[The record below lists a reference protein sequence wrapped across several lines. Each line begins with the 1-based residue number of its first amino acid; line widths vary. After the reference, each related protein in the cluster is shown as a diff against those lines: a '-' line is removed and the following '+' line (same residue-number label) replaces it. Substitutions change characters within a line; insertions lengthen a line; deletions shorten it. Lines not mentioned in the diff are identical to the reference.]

1 MSRLDRARNAASGRP
16 PRSVGS
22 GASGLGADPSEADPV
37 VSVAPYQE
45 HEGPETDGPDAD
57 GLSEAW
63 PLAARRLIESLTT
76 EVMSLQ
82 ARIADLEGRAAQAE
96 ALADTDTLTP
106 ALNRRAFIREV
117 QKTLA
122 FCRRYN
128 ESASILF
135 LDMDGF
141 KRINDT
147 FGHAAGDAALI
158 QVCELLMA
166 QVRESDSVGRLGGDE
181 FAVLLQHT
189 DLDTAHKKAVQLEG
203 LMNQTVVAWNGL
215 EIAVA
220 GSFGVRAFAQQD
232 SAEQWLAEADAL
244 MFLNKKN
251 PR

>member
-1 MSRLDRARNAASGRP
+1 MSRLDRARNAASGRSSRP
-16 PRSVGS
+16 TGS
-22 GASGLGADPSEADPV
+22 GVQGLGADPSEAEPQRA
-37 VSVAPYQE
+37 SPHSPRTASAPN
-45 HEGPETDGPDAD
+45 ETDG
-57 GLSEAW
+57 LSDAW
-63 PLAARRLIESLTT
+63 PLAARRLIESLSA
-76 EVMSLQ
+76 EVLSLR

-106 ALNRRAFIREV
+106 ALNRRAFLREV

-158 QVCELLMA
+158 RVCELLMA

-181 FAVLLQHT
+181 FAVLLQHA
-189 DLDTAHKKAVQLEG
+189 DLDTAHNKALHLED
-203 LMNQTVVAWNGL
+203 LLNRSVVAWNGL
-215 EIAVA
+215 EIPMA

>member
-1 MSRLDRARNAASGRP
+1 MSRLDRARNAASGRSS
-16 PRSVGS
+16 RSLDS
-22 GASGLGADPSEADPV
+22 GLQGLGADPSEGDPV
-37 VSVAPYQE
+37 KTSSQPASSVS
-45 HEGPETDGPDAD
+45 ETLETD

-63 PLAARRLIESLTT
+63 PLAARRLIESLSA
-76 EVMSLQ
+76 EVQSLK
-82 ARIADLEGRAAQAE
+82 ARLADLEGRAAQAE

-106 ALNRRAFIREV
+106 ALNRRAFLREV

-128 ESASILF
+128 ETASILF

-158 QVCELLMA
+158 RVCELLMA

-181 FAVLLQHT
+181 FAVLLQHA
-189 DLDTAHKKAVQLEG
+189 DLDTAHNKALHLED
-203 LMNQTVVAWNGL
+203 LLNRSVVAWNGL
-215 EIAVA
+215 EIPLA
-220 GSFGVRAFAQQD
+220 GSFGVRAFSQQD

-244 MFLNKKN
+244 MFLNKKS